1 MENLK
6 GKILYN
12 SQVESLPLKV
22 EVDTTKY
29 KTLLLITNKGVSI
42 LSRNISNSFGYTTTY
57 MTGGGDIVSGTIIQ
71 FNATDSYISIDNFI
85 GKTTGLT
92 VLIKG
97 VSI

>member
-1 MENLK
+1 
-6 GKILYN
+6 
-12 SQVESLPLKV
+12 
-22 EVDTTKY
+22 
-29 KTLLLITNKGVSI
+29 
-42 LSRNISNSFGYTTTY
+42 

-71 FNATDSYISIDNFI
+71 FNATDSYISIYNFI